1 MVRPLTGV
9 RVLTVD
15 NYEAGNYGPML
26 LALHGA
32 DVVKVEMPGRG
43 DVLRSAGPFTG
54 AEASR
59 RSHGEIRLMRGKRS
73 IELDLREPAGRE
85 VLRRLLRKA
94 DVFWTNLQPSS
105 LERLGFDWES
115 ARSVN
120 PRLVYASITG
130 FGLPSKGDVRAD
142 YPAFDIIIQSLA
154 GLLMRNAG
162 PDGAPEYNGIPVVDQ
177 VTSLLGVLGVLLALR
192 VRDQTGSGCCVDA
205 SMFDAGVALN
215 EKALTVFG
223 LTGEIARPRSSA
235 TSAPFGVYRTSDG
248 FVTIGVGG
256 NPVWE
261 RMCKVLE
268 RTDLL
273 ERLELRD
280 GSGRVRVAETVIRP
294 AVEEWTMTRSTKRA
308 VAELL
313 EGGVP
318 SAPVLDVD
326 TVLRSTVARARIFE
340 QISDPDGSPIDVVM
354 SPVRLLGVESATNEY
369 PHRLGEDTDEVLAE
383 WLGAKENDND

>member
-1 MVRPLTGV
+1 
-9 RVLTVD
+9 
-15 NYEAGNYGPML
+15 
-26 LALHGA
+26 
-32 DVVKVEMPGRG
+32 
-43 DVLRSAGPFTG
+43 
-54 AEASR
+54 
-59 RSHGEIRLMRGKRS
+59 
-73 IELDLREPAGRE
+73 
-85 VLRRLLRKA
+85 
-94 DVFWTNLQPSS
+94 
-105 LERLGFDWES
+105 
-115 ARSVN
+115 
-120 PRLVYASITG
+120 
-130 FGLPSKGDVRAD
+130 
-142 YPAFDIIIQSLA
+142 
-154 GLLMRNAG
+154 
-162 PDGAPEYNGIPVVDQ
+162 
-177 VTSLLGVLGVLLALR
+177 
-192 VRDQTGSGCCVDA
+192 
-205 SMFDAGVALN
+205 
-215 EKALTVFG
+215 
-223 LTGEIARPRSSA
+223 
-235 TSAPFGVYRTSDG
+235 
-248 FVTIGVGG
+248 VTIGVGG